1 MSKEDLLFDIADCQ
15 QGYFTSEQAKECGY
29 YDSHFQRPIL
39 SGAWIKVGHGLYR
52 LARYPLTERPDLVE
66 WSLWSRS
73 KKGEVQGVWSHET
86 ALDLY
91 DLCDIMPTKLHMTVP
106 KRFRKSVAT
115 PSVLKLYFF
124 DLQQGDWVEQ
134 QGYRVTTPLR
144 TLLDVIASRRISDEF
159 IEQAVFAG
167 RNKGLLKIHEINALP
182 PTLAVMHLK
191 ELYERK

>member
-1 MSKEDLLFDIADCQ
+1 
-15 QGYFTSEQAKECGY
+15 
-29 YDSHFQRPIL
+29 
-39 SGAWIKVGHGLYR
+39 
-52 LARYPLTERPDLVE
+52 
-66 WSLWSRS
+66 
-73 KKGEVQGVWSHET
+73 
-86 ALDLY
+86 
-91 DLCDIMPTKLHMTVP
+91 MTVP

-159 IEQAVFAG
+159 IEQAVFAR

-182 PTLAVMHLK
+182 PTQL
-191 ELYERK
+191 